1 MLPPPESFLSF
12 GYSRAH
18 MEIDGQLALTVL
30 MGIFLVGVAAWLARV
45 ENWRSYSP
53 LAGGG
58 GSVVSEREH
67 VSEKPSGLIRWL
79 TTVDHKDI
87 GMLYGLYSILAF
99 VVGGLMVVI
108 MRIELIDPGMTLLS
122 STFYN
127 SLMTSHGITML
138 FLFGTPIIAAFAN
151 YFVPLLIG
159 ADDMAFPRI
168 NAIAFWLLPPAA
180 LLIWAGFFPIPD
192 VIPAQT
198 GWTMYTPL
206 SAGEG
211 AGNQANAGVDLML
224 LGLHLSG
231 VSATMGAINFIA
243 TIFTERHEKV
253 TWANLDIFSWTILT
267 QSGLIL
273 FAFPLL
279 GSAIVMLLADR
290 NLGTTFFAIEQQGY
304 VLWQHLFWFFGH
316 PEVYILVLP
325 PMGIVSLLIP
335 RFSGRRLF
343 GFKFVVYSTLAIGV
357 LSFGVWAHHMF
368 ATGIDPRLR
377 ASFMAVSLA
386 IAIPSAVKTFNWITT
401 MWNGRVRL
409 TAPMLFSI
417 GFVAN
422 FIIGGVTGVFLASIP
437 VDLVLHDTY
446 YVVGHFHYVIMGAI
460 VFAGFAGLYYWY
472 PIYTGRMYQR
482 SLAKWHFW
490 LWEIGVNVTFFAMI
504 LLGYGGMP
512 RRYATYLPQFAT
524 LHQLT
529 SLGAFLLLAGGLIWT
544 YNFVV
549 SWIEG
554 PEVVDGDP
562 WDLNENGLKTA
573 EWQWFERKLQTAVA
587 DGGEEEAVTD
597 GGQDEAMTDGGR
609 EETDGDGGADDANAA
624 SDEPSA
630 GGASDAE

>member
-1 MLPPPESFLSF
+1 
-12 GYSRAH
+12 
-18 MEIDGQLALTVL
+18 MEVNGQLALTVL
-30 MGIFLVGVAAWLARV
+30 MGVFLIAVAAWLARV
-45 ENWRSYSP
+45 EDWRSYTP

-58 GSVVSEREH
+58 TVGGTAEQYVSE
-67 VSEKPSGLIRWL
+67 EKPSGVIRWL

-87 GMLYGLYSILAF
+87 GMLYGAYALVAF
-99 VVGGLMVVI
+99 AVGGLMVVL
-108 MRIELIDPGMTLLS
+108 MRIELADPSMTLIS
-122 STFYN
+122 NTFYN
-127 SLMTSHGITML
+127 SLLTSHGITML
-138 FLFGTPIIAAFAN
+138 FLFGTPIIAAFSN
-151 YFVPLLIG
+151 YFIPLLIG

-198 GWTMYTPL
+198 AWTMYTPL
-206 SAGEG
+206 SAGVG
-211 AGNQANAGVDLML
+211 SGNQMNAGVDLML

-243 TIFTERHEKV
+243 TIFTERDEKV
-253 TWANLDIFSWTILT
+253 SWANLDIFSWTILT

-279 GSAIVMLLADR
+279 GSAIAMLLLDR
-290 NLGTTFFAIEQQGY
+290 NFDTMFFSVDGGAI
-304 VLWQHLFWFFGH
+304 LWQHLFWFFGH

-325 PMGIVSLLIP
+325 PMGIVSLVLP
-335 RFSGRRLF
+335 RFAGRRLF

-401 MWNGRVRL
+401 MWNGKIRL
-409 TAPMLFSI
+409 TTPMLFCI
-417 GFVAN
+417 GFVSN

-446 YVVGHFHYVIMGAI
+446 YVVGHFHYIVMGAI
-460 VFAGFAGLYYWY
+460 AFAGFAGLYYWF
-472 PIYTGRMYQR
+472 PIYTGRMYQVT
-482 SLAKWHFW
+482 LGKWHFW
-490 LWEIGVNVTFFAMI
+490 LSMVGTNLTFFAMI

-524 LHQLT
+524 LHQVAT
-529 SLGAFLLLAGGLIWT
+529 VGALILLVGQMIFVW
-544 YNFVV
+544 NFVQ
-549 SWIEG
+549 SWLEG
-554 PEVVDGDP
+554 RKVEDGDP
-562 WDLNENGLKTA
+562 WDLADDDLTTA
-573 EWQWFERKLQTAVA
+573 EWTWFERKLET
-587 DGGEEEAVTD
+587 AVTD
-597 GGQDEAMTDGGR
+597 GGEDETELATDGGQ
-609 EETDGDGGADDANAA
+609 TVDDADADANSADDA
-624 SDEPSA
+624 
-630 GGASDAE
+630 

>member
-1 MLPPPESFLSF
+1 
-12 GYSRAH
+12 
-18 MEIDGQLALTVL
+18 
-30 MGIFLVGVAAWLARV
+30 MGIFLIAVAAWLARV
-45 ENWRSYSP
+45 EDWRSYTP

-58 GSVVSEREH
+58 AVGSTEQYVSE
-67 VSEKPSGLIRWL
+67 EKPSGVIRWL

-87 GMLYGLYSILAF
+87 GILYGAYGLVAF
-99 VVGGLMVVI
+99 AVGGLMVVV
-108 MRIELIDPGMTLLS
+108 MRLELADPASTLIS
-122 STFYN
+122 NTFYN
-127 SLMTSHGITML
+127 SLLTSHGITML
-138 FLFGTPIIAAFAN
+138 FLFGTPIIAAFSN
-151 YFVPLLIG
+151 YFIPLLIG

-198 GWTMYTPL
+198 AWTMYTPL
-206 SAGEG
+206 SAGAG
-211 AGNQANAGVDLML
+211 SGNQMNAGVDLML

-243 TIFTERHEKV
+243 TIFTERNEKV

-279 GSAIVMLLADR
+279 GSAILMLLLDR
-290 NLGTTFFAIEQQGY
+290 NFDTMFFGVDGGAI
-304 VLWQHLFWFFGH
+304 LWQHLFWFFGH

-325 PMGIVSLLIP
+325 PMGIVSLVLP
-335 RFSGRRLF
+335 RFAGRRLF

-401 MWNGRVRL
+401 MWNGKIRL
-409 TAPMLFSI
+409 TTPMLFCI
-417 GFVAN
+417 GFVSN

-446 YVVGHFHYVIMGAI
+446 YVVGHFHYIVMGAI
-460 VFAGFAGLYYWY
+460 AFAGFAGIYYWF
-472 PIYTGRMYQR
+472 PLYTGRMYQVT
-482 SLAKWHFW
+482 LGKWHFW
-490 LWEIGVNVTFFAMI
+490 LSMVGTNLTFFVMV

-524 LHQLT
+524 LHQIAT
-529 SLGAFLLLAGGLIWT
+529 VGALILLVGQIIFVW
-544 YNFVV
+544 NFVQ
-549 SWIEG
+549 SWLEG
-554 PEVVDGDP
+554 PKVEDGDP
-562 WDLNENGLKTA
+562 WDLADDDLLTS
-573 EWQWFERKLQTAVA
+573 EWHWFDRKLQTAVT
-587 DGGEEEAVTD
+587 DGGEEETELATD
-597 GGQDEAMTDGGR
+597 GGFSERESTLDVSSDDG
-609 EETDGDGGADDANAA
+609 EPVDETDAA
-624 SDEPSA
+624 SDE
-630 GGASDAE
+630 

>member
-1 MLPPPESFLSF
+1 
-12 GYSRAH
+12 
-18 MEIDGQLALTVL
+18 MEVNGQLALTVL
-30 MGIFLVGVAAWLARV
+30 MGLFLIAVAAWLARV
-45 ENWRSYSP
+45 ENWRSYTP

-58 GSVVSEREH
+58 TVGGTEQYVSE
-67 VSEKPSGLIRWL
+67 EKPSGVIRWL

-87 GMLYGLYSILAF
+87 GILYGTYGLIAF
-99 VVGGLMVVI
+99 AVGGLMVVV
-108 MRIELIDPGMTLLS
+108 MRLELADPASTLIS
-122 STFYN
+122 NTFYN
-127 SLMTSHGITML
+127 SLLTSHGITML
-138 FLFGTPIIAAFAN
+138 FLFGTPIIAAFSN
-151 YFVPLLIG
+151 YFIPLLIG

-198 GWTMYTPL
+198 AWTMYTPL
-206 SAGEG
+206 SAGVG
-211 AGNQANAGVDLML
+211 SGNQMNAGVDLML

-243 TIFTERHEKV
+243 TIFTERNEKV

-279 GSAIVMLLADR
+279 GSAILMLLLDR
-290 NLGTTFFAIEQQGY
+290 NFDTMFFAVDGGAI
-304 VLWQHLFWFFGH
+304 LWQHLFWFFGH

-325 PMGIVSLLIP
+325 PMGIVSLVLP
-335 RFSGRRLF
+335 RFAGRRLF

-401 MWNGRVRL
+401 MWNGKIRL
-409 TAPMLFSI
+409 TTPMLFCI
-417 GFVAN
+417 GFVSN

-446 YVVGHFHYVIMGAI
+446 YVVGHFHYIVMGAI
-460 VFAGFAGLYYWY
+460 AFAGFAGLYYWF
-472 PIYTGRMYQR
+472 PLYTGRMYQTT
-482 SLAKWHFW
+482 LGKWHFW
-490 LWEIGVNVTFFAMI
+490 LSMVGTNLTFFVMV

-524 LHQLT
+524 LHQIAT
-529 SLGAFLLLAGGLIWT
+529 VGALILLVGQIIFVW
-544 YNFVV
+544 NFVQ
-549 SWIEG
+549 SWLEG
-554 PEVVDGDP
+554 PKVEDGDP
-562 WDLNENGLKTA
+562 WDLADDGLVTA
-573 EWQWFERKLQTAVA
+573 EWHWFDRKLQTAVA
-587 DGGEEEAVTD
+587 DGGEEEAELATD
-597 GGQDEAMTDGGR
+597 GGIYEGEEMFAVSSDDPVD
-609 EETDGDGGADDANAA
+609 ETDATAD
-624 SDEPSA
+624 E
-630 GGASDAE
+630 

>member
-1 MLPPPESFLSF
+1 
-12 GYSRAH
+12 
-18 MEIDGQLALTVL
+18 MEVDGQLALTVL
-30 MGIFLVGVAAWLARV
+30 MGLFLVGVAAWLARV

-53 LAGGG
+53 LTSGGG
-58 GSVVSEREH
+58 AGSVAEREQ
-67 VSEKPSGLIRWL
+67 VSEKPGGLVRWL

-87 GMLYGLYSILAF
+87 GMLYGLYAVIAF
-99 VVGGLMVVI
+99 VVGGLMVI
-108 MRIELIDPGMTLLS
+108 LMRVELMDPGMTLLS
-122 STFYN
+122 NTFYN

-198 GWTMYTPL
+198 GWTLYTPL

-211 AGNQANAGVDLML
+211 AGNQMNAGVDLML

-243 TIFTERHEKV
+243 TIFTERNEKV

-304 VLWQHLFWFFGH
+304 ILWQHLFWFFGH

-325 PMGIVSLLIP
+325 PMGLVSLIIP

-401 MWNGRVRL
+401 MWNGRIRL

-446 YVVGHFHYVIMGAI
+446 YVVGHFHYIIMGSI
-460 VFAGFAGLYYWY
+460 GFAAFAGLYYWY
-472 PIYTGRMYQR
+472 PIFTGRMYQR
-482 SLAKWHFW
+482 RLATWHFW

-512 RRYATYLPQFAT
+512 RRYATYLPQFAS
-524 LHQLT
+524 LHQVA
-529 SLGAFLLLAGGLIWT
+529 SIGALLMLVGGLIWT

-549 SWIEG
+549 SWMEG
-554 PEVVDGDP
+554 PVVQEGDP
-562 WDLNENGLKTA
+562 WNLDDDGLKTS
-573 EWQWFERKLQTAVA
+573 EWQWYGRKLQTAVA
-587 DGGEEEAVTD
+587 DGGDSEALTD
-597 GGQDEAMTDGGR
+597 GGEPTDEASQS
-609 EETDGDGGADDANAA
+609 GDPG
-624 SDEPSA
+624 ER
-630 GGASDAE
+630 